1 MSHSALARALGVDRR
16 QARLWITGEHTPKP
30 PRREQIVQTVAAG
43 GGTVTVAEL
52 WPDADSSRRAA

>member
-16 QARLWITGEHTPKP
+16 QARLWITGEHTPEP
-30 PRREQIVQTVAAG
+30 PRREQIVQAVAAS

-52 WPDADSSRRAA
+52 WPDADRRAA